1 VPPQVERCLE
11 LLCQAELKISWAE
24 QEQRLAQLVVGA
36 AVVLHRGSPVI
47 PDAPAGTAG
56 TILECGTYKHRVKFP
71 TKTVWIVPVELRP
84 A

>member
-24 QEQRLAQLVVGA
+24 QEQRLAKLVVGA

-56 TILECGTYKHRVKFP
+56 TILECGAYSHQVKFP
-71 TKTVWIVPVELRP
+71 TKTAWISPVELRP